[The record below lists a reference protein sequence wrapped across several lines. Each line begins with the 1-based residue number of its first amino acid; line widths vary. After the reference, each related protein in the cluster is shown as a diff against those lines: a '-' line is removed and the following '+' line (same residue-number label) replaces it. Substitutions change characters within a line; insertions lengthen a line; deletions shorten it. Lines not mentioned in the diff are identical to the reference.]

1 MFGPDFHAV
10 NTWTLTVDDVGIKMF
25 PSETR
30 SHRKMS
36 TVKRIRQNTCT
47 DLQST
52 RAISASESNRSPQG
66 LNYVIQKSKKNCV
79 QLSVSL
85 VAVGIVVVHG

>member
-1 MFGPDFHAV
+1 
-10 NTWTLTVDDVGIKMF
+10 
-25 PSETR
+25 
-30 SHRKMS
+30 MS

-66 LNYVIQKSKKNCV
+66 LNYVIQKSKKKLRTAVREHGGCRHRRRSRIETYFSFISFFYVNCTK
-79 QLSVSL
+79 SVIQMARL
-85 VAVGIVVVHG
+85 DIAVSMLN